1 MMIYLLA
8 TYHLHPMLK
17 VTKAVNEDH
26 RVYPVLQVCGPDLQ
40 FITNFLYIMLLH
52 LIKCYITCVGTE

>member
-1 MMIYLLA
+1 MIYLLA

-26 RVYPVLQVCGPDLQ
+26 TELIQ
-40 FITNFLYIMLLH
+40 F
-52 LIKCYITCVGTE
+52 